1 MKYNIEILNKI
12 AEMENPW
19 AIQYLK
25 KGGIHIKEENRGK
38 FTAAAKRAG
47 KSVQEYARD
56 VLNNPNA
63 TTLQKRRANFARNA
77 KKWKHQ
83 EGGTILPWP
92 ALNNINYIA
101 IADPNF
107 TREITG
113 AGSIEYFPAES
124 EGITYPNGYYK
135 SHPNPGQNVIL
146 YNPTENDEQDIR
158 LDALHIMPQDLI
170 YNALNAEYRYAAKN
184 SDVMYNAQQR
194 YNEDAKNYG
203 IENIDSL
210 ESYFNNEADGLLRNM
225 FIEGTPE
232 YIESRRY
239 YPDKTQLREWNKP
252 LLPYIDQIRTYLE
265 TGVKPDHVI
274 DPIIIVGNR

>member
-25 KGGIHIKEENRGK
+25 KGGIHIKKENRGK

-107 TREITG
+107 TREVTG
-113 AGSIEYFPAES
+113 AGSIEYFPAENK
-124 EGITYPNGYYK
+124 GITYPNGYYK

-146 YNPTENDEQDIR
+146 YNPAENDEQDIR
-158 LDALHIMPQDLI
+158 LDALHMMPQDLI

-239 YPDKTQLREWNKP
+239 YPDKKQLREWNKP

-265 TGVKPDHVI
+265 TGIKPDHVI